1 MGDTERP
8 SQREL
13 AGPITRHDAFPRRQG
28 EGVVLGVR
36 LRSLAPA
43 PVEQD
48 GDGLYACF
56 GWRIGLTHDGGNS
69 EAVSTAR
76 QGRSGLGLEAQ
87 REAIARFAEAEG
99 FEPAGEFVEVETGK
113 GADALDRRL
122 AVHEPD
128 RRVHS

>member
-1 MGDTERP
+1 
-8 SQREL
+8 
-13 AGPITRHDAFPRRQG
+13 
-28 EGVVLGVR
+28 VR

-76 QGRSGLGLEAQ
+76 QGHLGLEAQ

-113 GADALDRRL
+113 GADALDRRPQL
-122 AVHEPD
+122 AESMVPT
-128 RRVHS
+128 RTNRTAGPACG